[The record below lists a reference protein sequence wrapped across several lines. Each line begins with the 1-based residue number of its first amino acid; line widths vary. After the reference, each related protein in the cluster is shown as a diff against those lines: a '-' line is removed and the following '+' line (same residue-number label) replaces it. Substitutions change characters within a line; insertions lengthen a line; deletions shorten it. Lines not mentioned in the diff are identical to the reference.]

1 MCKVSGNNYCIMS
14 TLLEQQHLVPFSLS
28 HLRVKRN
35 MNNFVAFSWASS
47 KLSLKRHAKK
57 IQKYNL
63 CVLMKHSVGC
73 IPSCIWRSIFGR
85 QEKITVL
92 ETLADMLFDSAYGEH
107 VIPKFQK
114 KKCKCYSIKVLLS
127 SGEKKFRRLQLQ
139 KTWHHSFLVLKFIH
153 WKHFF
158 KVSLIPQL
166 TTLVCVVSFDIRL
179 LSCLGK

>member
-1 MCKVSGNNYCIMS
+1 
-14 TLLEQQHLVPFSLS
+14 
-28 HLRVKRN
+28 

-85 QEKITVL
+85 QENITVL

-107 VIPKFQK
+107 VIPKLQK
-114 KKCKCYSIKVLLS
+114 KNVSVILS
-127 SGEKKFRRLQLQ
+127 KFSFPQGKKIQ
-139 KTWHHSFLVLKFIH
+139 KTTAAEDLTSFIPCFKIHTLKALFQSFINSTVNYTCLCCFLWHQTLVLFGQINFINI
-153 WKHFF
+153 
-158 KVSLIPQL
+158 VSIGLM
-166 TTLVCVVSFDIRL
+166 TWNA
-179 LSCLGK
+179 G